1 MSPSFR
7 TPARFGIALGA
18 LTTALVGMPAH
29 AGKERDP
36 AGNAANRRAVFTSN
50 GRDDS
55 FLVAMQAADAGPAIG
70 GDRLAAK
77 TTLTAARQFGAAAA
91 IPATGDPLKGVFS
104 PAVDWPLIGI
114 HAVLTPDGRVLT
126 YGSDTNG
133 IQTGQFVYDVWDPQ
147 LGLGSESHQVLPNTA
162 NVDVFCSAQLL
173 LPSGDVALFGG
184 DITESGKSTNVAN
197 ADVTAFNPADN
208 SLSWTGTMQRR
219 RWYAS
224 AITMPSGEVYIQG
237 GRDGQDYPEVR
248 NADGSFRLLTGAWT
262 GNLAS
267 GYPRNFVRRDGK
279 IFGIANKAMYQ
290 VDPSGNGSIVSRGS
304 FPTDNSSGTS
314 TAVMIAPDRIL
325 QVGGGTR
332 AYEASLNASVIDI
345 SAAQPQITA
354 LPPMS
359 HRRHWA
365 NATVLADGRVFV
377 SGGSATNN
385 AATDVA
391 YTSELYD
398 PQSNSWTLG
407 ATATR
412 MRLYHSASLLLPDA
426 TVLTLGGGAPGPQ
439 RNRNA
444 EIYYPPYLFDAD
456 GEAAERPTIDSAPM
470 TVDAGEELEIGTPD
484 AASIARVTL
493 VKTGSVTHSF
503 NMDQRFIELP
513 FSMSD
518 DDELEAQLPA
528 EAYKAPPGYYMVFVI
543 DGAGVPSEAAMLR
556 INPES

>member
-1 MSPSFR
+1 MNPSSR
-7 TPARFGIALGA
+7 KSVRFGVALGA
-18 LTTALVGMPAH
+18 FTAAFLIAPAH
-29 AGKERDP
+29 AGKRQDSP
-36 AGNAANRRAVFTSN
+36 DNAASRRAAFTSN
-50 GRDDS
+50 GRDNS
-55 FLVAMQAADAGPAIG
+55 FLVAMQAAAVGPAVG
-70 GDRLAAK
+70 GDKLAAK
-77 TTLTAARQFGAAAA
+77 KTLAVARQFGAAAA
-91 IPATGDPLKGVFS
+91 IPATGDPIKGVFS

-114 HAVLTPDGRVLT
+114 HAVLTPDGRVLS
-126 YGSDTNG
+126 YGSDING
-133 IQTGQFVYDVWDPQ
+133 IQTAQFVYDVWDPQ
-147 LGLGSESHQVLPNTA
+147 LGLGSEAHQVLPNTA

-173 LPSGDVALFGG
+173 LPSGEVELYGG
-184 DITESGKSTNVAN
+184 DITQNGKSTNVAN
-197 ADVTAFNPADN
+197 ADVTAFSPADN
-208 SLSWTGTMQRR
+208 SLSWIGTMQRK

-224 AITMPSGEVYIQG
+224 AITLPSGEVYIQG

-267 GYPRNFVRRDGK
+267 GYPRNFVRRGGK
-279 IFGIANKAMYQ
+279 IFGIAAKTMYE
-290 VDPSGNGSIVSRGS
+290 VDPSGNGSIVSLGN
-304 FPTDNSSGTS
+304 FPTDNASGTS

-325 QVGGGTR
+325 QVGGGKR
-332 AYEASLNASVIDI
+332 AMTASLNASLIDI
-345 SAAQPQITA
+345 TASTPQITA

-359 HRRHWA
+359 YRRHWA
-365 NATVLADGRVFV
+365 NATVLADGHVFV
-377 SGGSATNN
+377 SGGSAANN
-385 AATDVA
+385 ADADVA

-407 ATATR
+407 ATAAR
-412 MRLYHSASLLLPDA
+412 MRLYHSTALLLPDA

-439 RNRNA
+439 RNLNA

-470 TVDAGEELEIGTPD
+470 TVDAGEELEIDTPD

-493 VKTGSVTHSF
+493 VRTGSVTHSF

-513 FSMSD
+513 FSVSD

-528 EAYKAPPGYYMVFVI
+528 QTHETPPGYYMVFVI
-543 DGAGVPSEAAMLR
+543 DEAGVPSEAAILR